1 VETEELFQIKLT
13 EKTLAEFEEQ
23 IKEEQPVQ
31 PVKQDLFSQYLPGF
45 SIIKNIVIKPLLIA
59 SERIV
64 EQIMPEREEERKL
77 ESGKKVN
84 LEQEEL

>member
-1 VETEELFQIKLT
+1 LL
-13 EKTLAEFEEQ
+13 
-23 IKEEQPVQ
+23 
-31 PVKQDLFSQYLPGF
+31 SQYLPGF